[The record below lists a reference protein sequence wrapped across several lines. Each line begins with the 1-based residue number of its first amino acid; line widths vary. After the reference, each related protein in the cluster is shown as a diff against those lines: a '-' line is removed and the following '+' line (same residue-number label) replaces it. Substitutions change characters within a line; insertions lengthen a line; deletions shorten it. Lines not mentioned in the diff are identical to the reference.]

1 MSTIFLGLGS
11 NKGDRSENLKNAIDA
26 ISEAIGEIEKASS
39 VFKTAA
45 WGVKEQDDFYNQVI
59 SLHTSLDPVQL
70 LQKCQKIESDLG
82 RTKAEKWGP
91 RIIDIDILF
100 FNAEI
105 INNTFLSI
113 PHPFLHKRNFVLFPL
128 AQIAANFVHPGFNK
142 NITELLEESQDELK
156 VEEVILV

>member
-70 LQKCQKIESDLG
+70 LQKCQKIEKHLRYG
-82 RTKAEKWGP
+82 
-91 RIIDIDILF
+91 
-100 FNAEI
+100 N
-105 INNTFLSI
+105 
-113 PHPFLHKRNFVLFPL
+113 
-128 AQIAANFVHPGFNK
+128 
-142 NITELLEESQDELK
+142 
-156 VEEVILV
+156 